1 MITKAIDQLTS
12 CAERKEIEDALRHIA
27 EIVLKD
33 YILKFG
39 ETFVQLIEIEMYYYN
54 ESCYKDTAIHKSE
67 QQRHRY
73 GKVYVHPSGFDICL
87 SDSDDYYL
95 SFLVRSARVGNT
107 KVVTSGPINVREAIK
122 RLGVDLEKDLLE
134 LIATPVNPHVNVYFA
149 TRKGLGKSV
158 IPEDNAAMLSAALGV
173 SGKMLIPSGFE
184 KYAYCELKRRNVHD
198 KETADAL
205 SREIIGGRVAG
216 IKEFYQ

>member
-1 MITKAIDQLTS
+1 MIKKAIDQLTS
-12 CAERKEIEDALRHIA
+12 CVERKEIEDALRHIA

-107 KVVTSGPINVREAIK
+107 ESGYK
-122 RLGVDLEKDLLE
+122 W
-134 LIATPVNPHVNVYFA
+134 T
-149 TRKGLGKSV
+149 
-158 IPEDNAAMLSAALGV
+158 
-173 SGKMLIPSGFE
+173 
-184 KYAYCELKRRNVHD
+184 
-198 KETADAL
+198 
-205 SREIIGGRVAG
+205 
-216 IKEFYQ
+216 YQRPRSYKKAWC

>member
-1 MITKAIDQLTS
+1 MIKKAIDQLTS
-12 CAERKEIEDALRHIA
+12 CVERKEIEDALRHIA

-67 QQRHRY
+67 HQRHSY

-107 KVVTSGPINVREAIK
+107 EVVTSGPINVRKAIT

-134 LIATPVNPHVNVYFA
+134 LIATPVNPYVNIYFA

-205 SREIIGGRVAG
+205 SREIIGSRVAG